1 MKKVNIDILIGLPG
15 SGKTYYC
22 DDIRKNYN
30 ENVMYL
36 DFDELPCIEYFKLPQ
51 NEINGGKNYEYF

>member
-22 DDIRKNYN
+22 NDIRKNYLQYF
-30 ENVMYL
+30 YL
-36 DFDELPCIEYFKLPQ
+36 
-51 NEINGGKNYEYF
+51 